1 MALGFQ
7 DCCNSSSYFYLDGIP
22 ATVSQNEFYHIITLE
37 GPAFCATYTTIPALN
52 YLPPTYTLIEM
63 TEYASCDTCF
73 LGAPLTCPTQETIF
87 LSQFGPGSISVGTD
101 CSIRTLFPMIV
112 ECISTNPT
120 FDGFA
125 DGVVRLF
132 VTGGTPPYSFFNLT
146 DNTVFGGAL
155 PVVNSTYT
163 LIDGALEGEYPIQVV
178 DAQADY
184 NITVNCVLESPPTE
198 LTVLRTTSSVSIVD
212 ACDGTIVVAI
222 SNGTP
227 PYQIFINGIPTTET
241 TITEL
246 CAGDYDITVID
257 SGVGTDQ
264 QISSGIVTVGE
275 PNAIIYPNEICLR
288 FVYCQTTFNLTFT
301 RQGNYNFRANYV
313 CDNPEDL
320 GLTQLILRWEAG
332 WTTTSE
338 TTNGS
343 INFSGPCPPLPSLIV
358 QFVKTSPNTE
368 QPVGTW
374 QSNLGLFQGETA
386 SLSQGVCVGNP
397 GGGGGPAA
405 PILTFTTT
413 NVQCGAALP
422 LGQVVL
428 VGSGGSGGPYQYY
441 VSSTLQS
448 SSTLQLSPGTYVA
461 YVVDSIGTQSGNI
474 TFVIGTDPIPDITM
488 SITTTVDIPNVATD
502 GPVDFGAGIDG
513 VYTTSQPVSITVD
526 LNGIPAGFSIS
537 GYFKIKEKRQGVFN
551 DYFIENLFSAGEIT
565 ANGFFFN
572 GSSISVGNP
581 TLILNTTSP
590 RTSGINTNFLPAN
603 QSSACPAAPVTTYF
617 QRTVIRETTIGSVGS
632 PLTITNTDTITFD
645 YFVGHI
651 FRPQQN
657 NGCQPGLASQFDIQF
672 IRTSPN
678 IPCYNFKVNGVNYD
692 GITPVVASIRQIG
705 DAFFPSNVY
714 GTTVYING

>member
-1 MALGFQ
+1 
-7 DCCNSSSYFYLDGIP
+7 
-22 ATVSQNEFYHIITLE
+22 
-37 GPAFCATYTTIPALN
+37 
-52 YLPPTYTLIEM
+52 
-63 TEYASCDTCF
+63 
-73 LGAPLTCPTQETIF
+73 
-87 LSQFGPGSISVGTD
+87 
-101 CSIRTLFPMIV
+101 
-112 ECISTNPT
+112 
-120 FDGFA
+120 
-125 DGVVRLF
+125 
-132 VTGGTPPYSFFNLT
+132 
-146 DNTVFGGAL
+146 
-155 PVVNSTYT
+155 
-163 LIDGALEGEYPIQVV
+163 
-178 DAQADY
+178 
-184 NITVNCVLESPPTE
+184 
-198 LTVLRTTSSVSIVD
+198 
-212 ACDGTIVVAI
+212 
-222 SNGTP
+222 
-227 PYQIFINGIPTTET
+227 
-241 TITEL
+241 
-246 CAGDYDITVID
+246 
-257 SGVGTDQ
+257 
-264 QISSGIVTVGE
+264 
-275 PNAIIYPNEICLR
+275 
-288 FVYCQTTFNLTFT
+288 
-301 RQGNYNFRANYV
+301 
-313 CDNPEDL
+313 L

-338 TTNGS
+338 TTNGT
-343 INFSGPCPPLPSLIV
+343 INFSAPCPPLPSLIV

-441 VSSTLQS
+441 VSSTLQG

-461 YVVDSIGTQSGNI
+461 YVVDSIGTQSSNI

-488 SITTTVDIPNVATD
+488 SITTTVDIPNVINT
-502 GPVDFGAGIDG
+502 GPDNFGPIPNG
-513 VYTTSQPVSITVD
+513 VYSTTQPVTITVD

-537 GYFKIKEKRQGVFN
+537 GYFKIKEKRQGLFN
-551 DYFIENLFSAGEIT
+551 DYFTETLFSSGEIT
-565 ANGFFFN
+565 LSNFFVN
-572 GSSISVGNP
+572 GSVQPFPPNAV
-581 TLILNTTSP
+581 LVLNNSSP

-603 QSSACPAAPVTTYF
+603 QSSACPAVPITYY
-617 QRTVIRETTIGSVGS
+617 QRTVIREVTIGSVGS
-632 PLTITNTDTITFD
+632 PLTITNTDTLTFD

-678 IPCYNFKVNGVNYD
+678 IPCFNFKINGVNYD